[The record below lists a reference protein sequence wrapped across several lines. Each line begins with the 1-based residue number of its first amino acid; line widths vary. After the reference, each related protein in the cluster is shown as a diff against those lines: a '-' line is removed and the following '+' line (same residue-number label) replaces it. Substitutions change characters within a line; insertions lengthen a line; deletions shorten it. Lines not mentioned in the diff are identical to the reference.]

1 MEEFGSADKCDADF
15 ELWQLA
21 MAMAVLRSSGVEEFG
36 SADKCDADFEL
47 WQLAMAL

>member
-21 MAMAVLRSSGVEEFG
+21 MAMAVFFKEFG
-36 SADKCDADFEL
+36 SGGVRECR
-47 WQLAMAL
+47 QM